1 MAIFKVVTICYH
13 GVHGIN
19 FDPFWASKFHGS
31 RAFFSASE
39 VSFFS
44 FAFLRPDFRFDGEK
58 TWKNIHKNPKPFK
71 SRRLLIVGGS
81 MIKKA
86 PLSLPSS
93 SKKTISVGPCRQR
106 RASEKITDE
115 AEEEGCKR
123 SWVQF
128 PEEPFVMWH

>member
-1 MAIFKVVTICYH
+1 M
-13 GVHGIN
+13 
-19 FDPFWASKFHGS
+19 KFLGKS
-31 RAFFSASE
+31 RAFFSASSE

-44 FAFLRPDFRFDGEK
+44 FAFLRPDFRFDGGK
-58 TWKNIHKNPKPFK
+58 TSKNPKPFK